1 MFYTKL
7 NAHKEGV
14 NQMQNIY
21 ITVDDRGV
29 ERSLRKFKRM
39 CDTYGIVK
47 MYRARQEYRKPSV
60 KMKEKLEAAEKR
72 RRKTAFKSFSRK
84 SKI

>member
-1 MFYTKL
+1 
-7 NAHKEGV
+7 
-14 NQMQNIY
+14 MQNIY

-39 CDTYGIVK
+39 CDSYGIVK
-47 MYRARQEYRKPSV
+47 QYRSRQEYKKPSI
-60 KMKEKLEAAEKR
+60 KTKEKMEAAEKR
-72 RRKTAFKSFSRK
+72 RRKTVFKSGGTR

>member
-1 MFYTKL
+1 MK
-7 NAHKEGV
+7 
-14 NQMQNIY
+14 MQNIY
-21 ITVDDRGV
+21 ITVDERGV

-47 MYRARQEYRKPSV
+47 MYRARQEYKKPSV
-60 KMKEKLEAAEKR
+60 KTKEKLEAAEKR
-72 RRKTAFKSFSRK
+72 RRKTAFKTYRSK